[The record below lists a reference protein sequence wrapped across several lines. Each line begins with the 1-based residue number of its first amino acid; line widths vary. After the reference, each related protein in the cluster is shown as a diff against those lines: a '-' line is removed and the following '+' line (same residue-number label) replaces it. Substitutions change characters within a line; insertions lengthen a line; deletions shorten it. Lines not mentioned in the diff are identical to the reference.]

1 MKKTAILLSSLII
14 AGCGPTTGGGGSKP
28 GKISGIDKS
37 APEKS
42 VSVQPLPVVNAGDM
56 SSRVSV
62 TGMAD
67 RLKSSQRAVQS
78 NPQNFGAYVEMGDIY
93 SKMGRDAAAA
103 DAYENALLV
112 KPKQVDVQLK
122 LAESLGNSGKANQ
135 SLEIYKQLSTI
146 HESPWE
152 VKNDMANVYR
162 KKKDFINATK
172 LCQEILIQQKNN
184 IDAINTLALTYYDQ
198 QKYEL
203 AALTLQK
210 AIKAK
215 VNNAVTHNNLGL
227 AYAKM
232 DLDTESVTE
241 LKKAAQ
247 MDEKF
252 EEPRMN
258 LAQLNMENGNY
269 AEASQL
275 YYEVLR
281 ANNANLVA
289 RQNLGVALMSSK
301 NTEEAEKI
309 FLSMLQLDPFNA
321 DSAYH
326 LGTLY
331 HLYMQ
336 DGEKAVEYYQRFVAM
351 SKPAVAQ
358 SHPVFNSIAQAK
370 KLPPKNPPPAPAAP
384 ALQNQDAGKNVKVP
398 AKKAVE
404 PTKKGAPANVKKK
417 K

>member
-14 AGCGPTTGGGGSKP
+14 AGCAPTTGGGSRP
-28 GKISGIDKS
+28 AKISGADKN

-42 VSVQPLPVVNAGDM
+42 VSVQPLPVVDAGQM
-56 SSRVSV
+56 SSRVSI

-67 RLKSSQRAVQS
+67 RLKSNQRAVQS
-78 NPQNFGAYVEMGDIY
+78 NPRNADAYTELGDIY
-93 SKMGRDAAAA
+93 TKMGKDSSAA

-112 KPKQVDVQLK
+112 KPKQLDLQLK
-122 LAESLGNSGKANQ
+122 LARSLGNAGKYNQ
-135 SLEIYKQLSTI
+135 SIEIYRQLTTL
-146 HESPWE
+146 HENPWQ

-172 LCQEILIQQKNN
+172 LCQEILIQEKNN

-210 AIKAK
+210 AVKAK
-215 VNNAVTHNNLGL
+215 VDNAITHNNLGL
-227 AYAKM
+227 AFAKM
-232 DLDTESVTE
+232 ELDTESVTE
-241 LKKAAQ
+241 LKKSAQ
-247 MDEKF
+247 MDEKL

-269 AEASQL
+269 AEASKL
-275 YYEVLR
+275 YFETLR
-281 ANNANLVA
+281 SNSANMTA

-309 FLSMLQLDPFNA
+309 FLSVLQLDPFNA
-321 DSAYH
+321 ESAYH
-326 LGTLY
+326 LGMLY

-336 DGEKAVEYYQRFVAM
+336 DGEKAVEYYQRFLGM
-351 SKPAVAQ
+351 SKPAVP
-358 SHPVFNSIAQAK
+358 STHPVHNYISQAK

-384 ALQNQDAGKNVKVP
+384 AVKQDTGKSVKVP
-398 AKKAVE
+398 AKKTV
-404 PTKKGAPANVKKK
+404 PTKKGATNVKKK